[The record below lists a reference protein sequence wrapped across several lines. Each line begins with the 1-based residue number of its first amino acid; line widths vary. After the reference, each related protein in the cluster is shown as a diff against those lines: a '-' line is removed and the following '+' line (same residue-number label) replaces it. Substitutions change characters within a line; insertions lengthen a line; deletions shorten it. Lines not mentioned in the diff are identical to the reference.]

1 MVHIPEQH
9 RNYPLLRLH
18 KHKHQNWNSQVCL
31 YRLHASI
38 VLISVPAFYSWPSA
52 RHKLQDTSSIQRTP
66 RLLVHAELLLAPD
79 MILTLRSPVRNILIS

>member
-9 RNYPLLRLH
+9 LRLH
-18 KHKHQNWNSQVCL
+18 EHKHQNRNSQVCL